1 MTTLVEGAEDS
12 GEESG
17 EESGSGEDQE
27 AEVEAVVALLLPL
40 LGLVA
45 DKALLLELG
54 EDWINEIAL
63 TMYTNILIL
72 IYAALGCDD
81 CVV

>member
-54 EDWINEIAL
+54 EAWINEIAL

-72 IYAALGCDD
+72 IYAALGCAIT
-81 CVV
+81 V